1 MQAQKTPREQRP
13 RNIAQTRSIFDPEL
27 SRQAAIDAF
36 KKLDPRHMVRNPVM
50 FVVEVGTVIVVLTL
64 YYLFTDP
71 SSFVY
76 NAAIFLW
83 LLLGALRQLR
93 RGVGGSAGQSSGRV
107 FAGSTDTPARKLV
120 NSREEVV
127 SSSDLRKGDRFV
139 VEAGEIIP
147 ADGEIVEGIASV
159 DESAIT
165 GESAPV
171 IQEAWFGLLQRD
183 RRDPGA
189 LGPHSGGGDL

>member
-1 MQAQKTPREQRP
+1 MPSRARP
-13 RNIAQTRSIFDPEL
+13 APHDEKPGDVRGRGGDDY
-27 SRQAAIDAF
+27 SRI
-36 KKLDPRHMVRNPVM
+36 
-50 FVVEVGTVIVVLTL
+50 LTL

-83 LLLGALRQLR
+83 LLPRCSSPASPRRWRKRGAELRPSLCR
-93 RGVGGSAGQSSGRV
+93 RPR
-107 FAGSTDTPARKLV
+107 TDTPARKLV

-127 SSSDLRKGDRFV
+127 SSSADLRKGDRFV

-159 DESAIT
+159 DRSAIT
-165 GESAPV
+165 
-171 IQEAWFGLLQRD
+171 
-183 RRDPGA
+183 RRVGA
-189 LGPHSGGGDL
+189 C